1 MDESCNSKNALETAQ
16 TSLDKPERVFRSFS
30 DSKIGSPSC
39 FERWNGSDKGLI
51 TCWEVGRKK
60 RESDFSLVEKVENK
74 ELPILAWKGGVDKK
88 LVNPHK
94 FGSLNYL
101 AQWQGI
107 GGQDLDISLTEEVV
121 LECALTR
128 MKVTF
133 TPDITKYSQKES

>member
-1 MDESCNSKNALETAQ
+1 M
-16 TSLDKPERVFRSFS
+16 
-30 DSKIGSPSC
+30 
-39 FERWNGSDKGLI
+39 
-51 TCWEVGRKK
+51 
-60 RESDFSLVEKVENK
+60 
-74 ELPILAWKGGVDKK
+74 PILAWKGGVDKK

-107 GGQDLDISLTEEVV
+107 GGQDLDVSLTEEVV
-121 LECALTR
+121 LECALTG